1 MLFFYF
7 KIIYLLLYAAK
18 LVFPLNMCKE
28 TGENPFGRTDRGN
41 ISIRAFCKKEA
52 NFFASWE
59 IINNFASE
67 KTRSNG
73 ILHQH

>member
-28 TGENPFGRTDRGN
+28 TGENPFGKTGRRN
-41 ISIRAFCKKEA
+41 NS
-52 NFFASWE
+52 
-59 IINNFASE
+59 INNSSLNIML
-67 KTRSNG
+67 RQQRN
-73 ILHQH
+73 

>member
-1 MLFFYF
+1 
-7 KIIYLLLYAAK
+7 
-18 LVFPLNMCKE
+18 MCKE